1 MKGDQNEKNA
11 AKLET
16 EAAPLTPAILAAQDE
31 LKGWL
36 YVIYTQKTD
45 FMLLT
50 GTISF
55 A

>member
-1 MKGDQNEKNA
+1 MKGDQNKKNA

-16 EAAPLTPAILAAQDE
+16 DATPLTPAILAAQDE
-31 LKGWL
+31 LKGL
-36 YVIYTQKTD
+36 SCVIYTQKTD

-55 A
+55 V